1 MIDLTVTSPTSW
13 SSVLALPEVT
23 ELRRRRSRVTALM
36 SVLTI
41 ALFSGFVV
49 GFAGFPDV
57 LGSVEILDVP
67 LSLWVVLSQF
77 VGTWVLV
84 FCYFRLARTYIQP
97 AADAALAAVSAA
109 SESKETAR

>member
-13 SSVLALPEVT
+13 RSALALPEVA

-41 ALFSGFVV
+41 ALFSGFIV
-49 GFAGFPDV
+49 GFAGFPHV
-57 LGSVEILDVP
+57 LGNVEILGVP

-84 FCYFRLARTYIQP
+84 YCYFRLARTYIGP
-97 AADAALAAVSAA
+97 AADAALIAVTAH
-109 SESKETAR
+109 KETAR